1 MMPLTLALGLEL
13 ERGVHRAHQGL
24 ELVVADLDEVV
35 AGGDLRCFWPAL
47 SVMVVCTT
55 SPMAFSRTRAT
66 NFFTTSKAT
75 SASSRETRMS
85 RSDSSTSSGV
95 ISLLPGEAVL
105 GGAEALGDGL
115 EHGGNRL

>member
-1 MMPLTLALGLEL
+1 MMPVTLPLGLSLSEVST
-13 ERGVHRAHQGL
+13 GPIRASSSSWQILTKWSPGETL
-24 ELVVADLDEVV
+24 SFLPV
-35 AGGDLRCFWPAL
+35 L

-55 SPMAFSRTRAT
+55 SPIAFSRTRAT

-75 SASSRETRMS
+75 SASSSETRMS

-95 ISLLPGEAVL
+95 ISVLPGEPVL